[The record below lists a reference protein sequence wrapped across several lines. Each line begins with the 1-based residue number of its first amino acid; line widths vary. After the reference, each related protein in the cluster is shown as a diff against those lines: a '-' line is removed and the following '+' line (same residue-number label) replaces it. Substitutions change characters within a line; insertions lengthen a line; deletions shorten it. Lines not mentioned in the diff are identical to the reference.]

1 MAAPHVTRT
10 DDETLAAIAAGHEM
24 AGMAMS
30 ADGEAAARRI
40 RPSADSVRSMWRRKV
55 HPTRV
60 GFSRGCA
67 PSLPIAPQRQRRH
80 TFASGMV
87 GRRSR
92 VLLR

>member
-40 RPSADSVRSMWRRKV
+40 RRSSSPV
-55 HPTRV
+55 T
-60 GFSRGCA
+60 
-67 PSLPIAPQRQRRH
+67 LPLSCC
-80 TFASGMV
+80 SGWGDDPMS
-87 GRRSR
+87 GR
-92 VLLR
+92 L